1 MNAICNSFR
10 PWLVTAGGEENT
22 SALEL
27 IHATCIPVIGVHEI
41 HGRVGPNYRVR
52 QQICSYLPIR
62 PIDPPP

>member
-10 PWLVTAGGEENT
+10 PWLVTAGGQKNT
-22 SALEL
+22 SALE

-62 PIDPPP
+62 PIDPPT